1 MFING
6 YSMEQYSKPLQRG
19 TKGKERAF
27 ELTEEE
33 AMNEGA
39 SDNQNAQ
46 GANGESSAELKGKR
60 GKHREPLV
68 SVVQGLNSVSCRFC
82 D

>member
-1 MFING
+1 
-6 YSMEQYSKPLQRG
+6 MEQHAKPVQKG
-19 TKGKERAF
+19 AKGKEKAL

-33 AMNEGA
+33 AMNEAA
-39 SDNQNAQ
+39 SNTQNAQ
-46 GANGESSAELKGKR
+46 RGVNREPSAELRAKK

-68 SVVQGLNSVSCRFC
+68 SVVQGLNSVSRCFC